1 MQDSTVITSDLKREF
16 RVLGDREKM
25 GERGE
30 EVHWVFAEFTLVTRY
45 SKSFSRGLSLN
56 LFFCSTGI
64 EHEQPCIQKEN
75 KRRIEY
81 INIWTARCRQKKRK
95 PFHCATIIINKDRVL
110 HLLEV

>member
-1 MQDSTVITSDLKREF
+1 MQSS
-16 RVLGDREKM
+16 
-25 GERGE
+25 
-30 EVHWVFAEFTLVTRY
+30 HWLLDTANRFL
-45 SKSFSRGLSLN
+45 SRGLSLN

-64 EHEQPCIQKEN
+64 EHEQPCIQEEN